1 MRIRWQLSA
10 VSDLANI
17 RDYIAEHD
25 PAAARSVV
33 ERVMGSVSRLERFPE
48 SGRIG
53 QIANT
58 REIVVPG
65 LPYIVV
71 YTYGNVDLEI
81 VAVFHAAQKR
91 D

>member
-1 MRIRWQLSA
+1 MRIRWQLGA

-25 PAAARSVV
+25 PGAAQSIV
-33 ERVMGSVSRLERFPE
+33 ERVIGSVSRLERFPK
-48 SGRIG
+48 SGRMG

-58 REIVVPG
+58 REVVVPG

-71 YTYGNVDLEI
+71 YTLGNFDLEI